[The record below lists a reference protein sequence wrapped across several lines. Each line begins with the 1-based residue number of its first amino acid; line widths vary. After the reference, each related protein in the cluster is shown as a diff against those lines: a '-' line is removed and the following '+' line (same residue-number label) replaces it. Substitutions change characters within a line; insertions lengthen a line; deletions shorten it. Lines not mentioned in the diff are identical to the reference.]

1 MMASAPQTLS
11 LAMSEQA
18 HREDFARI
26 FAQNDHWLYAYL
38 MTLLGNRADA
48 EEVFQEVCVVLWRE
62 YLNFDVTTDFKKWV
76 SVIARHKVMR
86 FRTVKH
92 RQAHQLSDEIIELI
106 ADEAVEQSSMFEER
120 RLALHECLE
129 KLPKSDRG
137 LVAACY
143 GDPKQSFRHA
153 AEKLGMSYNTVYKAL
168 QRTRRALRQC
178 VDRKMNAR
186 I

>member
-1 MMASAPQTLS
+1 MA
-11 LAMSEQA
+11 MIEKD
-18 HREDFARI
+18 HRENFARI

-38 MTLLGNRADA
+38 MTLLGNPADA

-62 YLNFDVTTDFKKWV
+62 YLNFDLTSDFKKWV

-86 FRTVKH
+86 FRTLKH
-92 RQAHQLSDEIIELI
+92 RHAHQLSDEIIALI
-106 ADEAVEQSSMFEER
+106 AEEAVEQSSLYEER

-137 LVAACY
+137 LVTACY
-143 GDPKQSFRHA
+143 GDPNRSFRHA
-153 AEKLGMSYNTVYKAL
+153 AEQLGMSYNTVYKAL
-168 QRTRRALRQC
+168 QRARKALREC